1 MVFVDELLFFVEEFF
16 VDDIGVFCGWVS
28 ILKRR
33 RLVFFGEGELKRLAV
48 DILVGGDISI
58 FVIIMFISYF
68 YFIGRFFLFFKRR

>member
-16 VDDIGVFCGWVS
+16 VDDIGVFGGWVS

-48 DILVGGDISI
+48 DISVGGDISI

-68 YFIGRFFLFFKRR
+68 YFYW